1 MTTTKISL
9 EKFRFEIRIK
19 ESWDSFFSLF
29 IPKSK
34 KWHFKQIEKWRRF
47 QTKSGQT
54 SKWRLLV
61 ISCQKF
67 EESCEYIEEKIHRT
81 DVNPGELDDWTWSQ
95 NEVGESPNLDVGYY
109 LVLNLGSTMYFG
121 TLGFDKVFF
130 RSNS

>member
-34 KWHFKQIEKWRRF
+34 KWHFIQIQKWRRF
-47 QTKSGQT
+47 RTKSGQA

-67 EESCEYIEEKIHRT
+67 EESCEYVEEKIHRN
-81 DVNPGELDDWTWSQ
+81 DVNPGDLDDWITKWSGWVIKFRCRILLTQ
-95 NEVGESPNLDVGYY
+95 LKAVQCTLALQDLTSFFC
-109 LVLNLGSTMYFG
+109 VL
-121 TLGFDKVFF
+121 
-130 RSNS
+130 R